1 MEPKNPQR
9 FIRLVAALR
18 DSGWFDIQT
27 CMIGSGDLMH
37 ECRELVEALQ
47 LQENIEIKGFRKT
60 HIHTS
65 KMQSFCAL
73 HPGGRD
79 LDWWQ

>member
-1 MEPKNPQR
+1 MTIPDSGDRRYVLVFVGRVVEPMYPQR
-9 FIRLVAALR
+9 FIRFVAALR

-47 LQENIEIKGFRKT
+47 LQENIDTAIANDGK
-60 HIHTS
+60 
-65 KMQSFCAL
+65 
-73 HPGGRD
+73 
-79 LDWWQ
+79 